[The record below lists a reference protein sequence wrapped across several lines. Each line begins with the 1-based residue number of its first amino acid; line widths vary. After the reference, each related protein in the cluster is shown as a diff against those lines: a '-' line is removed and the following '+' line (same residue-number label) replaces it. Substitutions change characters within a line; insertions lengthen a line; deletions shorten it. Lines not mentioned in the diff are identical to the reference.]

1 MANQSLLKKNHGR
14 CLGIF
19 TGGVSVSIL
28 LARGARGEGFR
39 YGFSD
44 IFETIQAQ
52 QSGQMTPT
60 LCMFGLLWM
69 TYILLTRR
77 KILSSL
83 SRRVTRKSMS
93 FQ

>member
-1 MANQSLLKKNHGR
+1 M
-14 CLGIF
+14 
-19 TGGVSVSIL
+19 TGGVSVSIW

-60 LCMFGLLWM
+60 LCLFGLL
-69 TYILLTRR
+69 
-77 KILSSL
+77 
-83 SRRVTRKSMS
+83 
-93 FQ
+93 